1 MQVQGRYTRS
11 AARQQREG
19 HGLVARPVATARM
32 SRRGCAQVC
41 NAVHLDFNTK
51 VFEKEHVK
59 FANTE
64 EYIVRGGRDKF
75 PKLKQAFSGIKT
87 IGVLGWGS
95 QAPAQAQ
102 NLRESIADAGLDIT
116 VSIGLR
122 KDSPSWAEAEAT
134 GFSEEKGTLGE
145 VLDVVS
151 KSDMVILLI
160 SDAAQAKLYP
170 RVLAAMKPG
179 ATLGLSHGFLLGVM
193 RNDGVDFRKDINVV
207 LVAPKA
213 GGLTCYSSPTGM
225 GPSVRRL
232 YEQGK
237 SVNGAGINCSFA
249 IHQDYTGTAA
259 DIAIGWAIAV
269 GAPFAFPT
277 TLESEYK
284 SDIYGE
290 RCILLGAVHGMVEAL
305 FRRYTRQVTAGMGKD
320 EGMSDEE
327 AFVQS
332 VESITGPISK
342 TISTQGMVAVYNMLD
357 EAGKKVF
364 QEAYSASFKP
374 AMDICLE
381 IYEDV
386 ASGNEIRSV
395 VQAGARFD
403 RFPMGKI
410 DSTYM
415 WKVGSSVRAARV
427 EDNIPLNPFT
437 AGVYIATMMA
447 TIELG
452 PGQVLREKGHPY
464 SEICNESIIEAVDSL
479 NPYMHARGVAF
490 MVDNCSYTARLG
502 SRKWAPRFDYILEQ
516 QAFTAIDSKA
526 AVQQESISKFLQD
539 PVHQALAK
547 CSEMRPSVDISVGGE
562 NSNVG
567 VGAGKA
573 RTEFR
578 SAVAA

>member
-1 MQVQGRYTRS
+1 MKSGLGQKASSPKAIAANVSRPARRAATQV
-11 AARQQREG
+11 
-19 HGLVARPVATARM
+19 M
-32 SRRGCAQVC
+32 

-51 VFEKEHVK
+51 HFKKELVS
-59 FANTE
+59 FAGHD

-75 PKLKQAFSGIKT
+75 PGLKEAFKGVKT
-87 IGVLGWGS
+87 VGVIGWGS

-102 NLRESIADAGLDIT
+102 NLMDSFAAAGVDAK
-116 VSIGLR
+116 VKIGLR
-122 KDSPSWAEAEAT
+122 MSSQSVAEAEAV
-134 GFSEEKGTLGE
+134 GFTKAKGTLGE
-145 VLDVVS
+145 VLDVVAE
-151 KSDMVILLI
+151 SDLVVLLI

-170 RVLAAMKPG
+170 RLLAAMKPG

-193 RNDGVDFRKDINVV
+193 KNDNVDFRKDINVV
-207 LVAPKA
+207 LVAPK
-213 GGLTCYSSPTGM
+213 GM

-249 IHQDYTGTAA
+249 VHQDYTGTAG
-259 DIAIGWAIAV
+259 DIAIGWAIGV

-305 FRRYTRQVTAGMGKD
+305 FRRYTRQ
-320 EGMSDEE
+320 GMSDEE
-327 AFVQS
+327 AFKQS
-332 VESITGPISK
+332 VESITGVISRV
-342 TISTQGMVAVYNMLD
+342 ISTKGMVAVYNMLD
-357 EAGKKVF
+357 AAGKKTF
-364 QEAYSASFKP
+364 EEAYTASFKP

-386 ASGNEIRSV
+386 ASGNEIKSV
-395 VQAGARFD
+395 VQAGSRFD

-410 DSTYM
+410 DGTYM
-415 WKVGSSVRAARV
+415 WKVGQTVRSKRD
-427 EDNIPLNPFT
+427 ESKIPLNPFT
-437 AGVYIATMMA
+437 AGVYVATMMA
-447 TIELG
+447 TIE
-452 PGQVLREKGHPY
+452 VLREKGHPY

-516 QAFTAIDSKA
+516 QAFTAIDEGRVTDK
-526 AVQQESISKFLQD
+526 ETFSKFMSD
-539 PVHQALAK
+539 PVHSALAT

-562 NSNVG
+562 NSSVG

-578 SAVAA
+578 STVAA

>member
-1 MQVQGRYTRS
+1 MALRMKQASGRAQKAQTAVACPVVPRAVVPHARN
-11 AARQQREG
+11 AA
-19 HGLVARPVATARM
+19 H
-32 SRRGCAQVC
+32 VC
-41 NAVHLDFNTK
+41 KAVHLDFNAK
-51 VFEKEHVK
+51 VFEKELVK

-75 PKLKQAFSGIKT
+75 PKLKQAFSGIKQ
-87 IGVLGWGS
+87 IGVIGWGS

-102 NLRESIADAGLDIT
+102 NLRDSIQAAGIDT
-116 VSIGLR
+116 KVTIGLR
-122 KDSPSWAEAEAT
+122 PDSPSWTEAEAV
-134 GFSEEKGTLGE
+134 GFKRADGTLGE
-145 VLDVVS
+145 VFDVVA
-151 KSDMVILLI
+151 KSDLVILLI

-170 RVLAAMKPG
+170 RLLAAMKPG

-193 RNDGVDFRKDINVV
+193 KSDGVDFRKDINVV
-207 LVAPKA
+207 LVAPK
-213 GGLTCYSSPTGM
+213 GM

-249 IHQDYTGTAA
+249 VHQDFSGTAS

-290 RCILLGAVHGMVEAL
+290 RMILLGAVHGMVEAL
-305 FRRYTRQVTAGMGKD
+305 FRRYVRQ
-320 EGMSDEE
+320 GMSPEE
-327 AFVQS
+327 AFKQS

-342 TISTQGMVAVYNMLD
+342 TISTKGMLAVYNMLD
-357 EAGKKVF
+357 DKGKKIF

-374 AMDICLE
+374 AMDICME
-381 IYEDV
+381 CYEDV

-395 VQAGARFD
+395 VQAGSRFD

-410 DSTYM
+410 DGTYM
-415 WKVGSSVRAARV
+415 WQIGQKVRAARV
-427 EDNIPLNPFT
+427 EKDIPLNPFT

-447 TIELG
+447 TIE
-452 PGQVLREKGHPY
+452 VLREKGHPY
-464 SEICNESIIEAVDSL
+464 SEICNESIIEATDSL

-502 SRKWAPRFDYILEQ
+502 SRKWAPRIDYILEQ
-516 QAFTAIDSKA
+516 QAFTAIDSHE
-526 AVQQESISKFLQD
+526 AVKPEIISKFLQD
-539 PVHQALAK
+539 PVHQALAA
-547 CSEMRPSVDISVGGE
+547 CSEMRPPVDISVGGD
-562 NSNVG
+562 NSNEG
-567 VGAGKA
+567 VGAGAA

-578 SAVAA
+578 STVAA